1 MNNDKDTNDDDNSDN
16 NDHQAMNTLILKS
29 LYINTCICFKF

>member
-1 MNNDKDTNDDDNSDN
+1 MNNDKGTNDDDNSDN

-29 LYINTCICFKF
+29 LYINTCRCFKF

>member
-1 MNNDKDTNDDDNSDN
+1 MNNDKDTNDDDNSDH

-29 LYINTCICFKF
+29 LYINTCRCFKF